1 MAYNFFIDD
10 VQLPVAPSSLETKI
24 RNKNTTMTLINEGEV
39 NMLKKAGLT
48 ELSFDL
54 LLPNSK
60 YPFAIYPDGFQPA
73 TFYLEKLEKLKVD
86 NKSFQFIVS
95 RLKPSGD
102 LLFDTNIKV
111 SLEEYSI
118 KENADQGF
126 DVVVTILLKQYRE
139 YGTKVIEI
147 KKPSASAAAA
157 SAKPVAKTTKPRPTT
172 NAPPPPKSHKV
183 VKGDTLWALCKKY
196 YGKAT
201 KAMTD
206 ELAAKNGINNPNL
219 IFPGQVIKF

>member
-1 MAYNFFIDD
+1 MAYNFFVDD

-24 RNKNTTMTLINEGEV
+24 RNKNTTITLINEGEV

-48 ELSFDL
+48 ELSFNL

-60 YPFAIYPDGFQPA
+60 YPFAVYPDGFQPA
-73 TFYLEKLEKLKVD
+73 SFYLDKLEKLKVD
-86 NKSFQFIVS
+86 NNPFQFIVS

-102 LLFDTNIKV
+102 LLFDTNLKV
-111 SLEEYSI
+111 SLEEYTI
-118 KENADQGF
+118 KENADYGF
-126 DVVVTILLKQYRE
+126 DVVVAIQLKQYRE

-147 KKPSASAAAA
+147 KKPKASNT
-157 SAKPVAKTTKPRPTT
+157 KPVAKKTNPRSTT

-206 ELAAKNGINNPNL
+206 ELAAKNGIKNPDL